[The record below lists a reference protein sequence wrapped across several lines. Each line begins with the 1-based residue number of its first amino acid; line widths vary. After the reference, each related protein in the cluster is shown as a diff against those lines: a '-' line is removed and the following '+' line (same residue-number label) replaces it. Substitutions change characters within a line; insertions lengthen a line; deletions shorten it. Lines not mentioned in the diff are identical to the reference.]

1 MLSELFE
8 QLNIAAQDYE
18 QFSSFTK
25 SKTSNYDFVLTDIQM
40 PTTSGFEILQQ
51 FKSGDIKNYSNQPII
66 AMTGSRQHSRQSYL
80 DKGFA
85 EVLQKPFTKDDLLL
99 VLGKVFPN
107 KFSEPTKKTTVTI
120 SGEKS
125 ELYDLTLLRSFLETE
140 AALQDVLQVFY
151 NETKKDITEL
161 KAQIDTENIEGVNQ
175 TAHKMLTMCRQIDAK
190 KVVTILETLEN
201 ISEEEK
207 GKMSSLFEELKKETT
222 NVITELQKNH

>member
-1 MLSELFE
+1 
-8 QLNIAAQDYE
+8 
-18 QFSSFTK
+18 
-25 SKTSNYDFVLTDIQM
+25 
-40 PTTSGFEILQQ
+40 
-51 FKSGDIKNYSNQPII
+51 
-66 AMTGSRQHSRQSYL
+66 MTGSRQHSRQSYL

-125 ELYDLTLLRSFLETE
+125 EHYDLTLLKSFLETE

-151 NETKKDITEL
+151 KETKKDMTEL

-201 ISEEEK
+201 ISEKEK